1 MLTKKQIVWIV
12 IVMACLIGLLLTL
25 CIISNNSKSRPSKDL
40 NHSINTLSEKIK
52 LNTAEKGFV
61 VIYSDAMKEGADL
74 VSYSSTGDIIGKQ
87 KLKDGRAFYY
97 FTKFDGNYYIAS
109 ERQNRHYVM
118 DNYGNIYSF
127 FGPAKYN
134 KDRAIG
140 TSFIKSSG
148 DYLFFTMNVGTNPQY
163 SPKVYSNELVYSKM
177 GESALH
183 HVMLPGY
190 FQSVVEKEN
199 KAYVLYIDGNG
210 ENVGIYVID
219 LNTNRLLHNYSIQ
232 NHKSQERAYY
242 PVGQNNGS
250 SLLWFHNRLIIM
262 LDGNR
267 PGIQDRPIIQ
277 ILNPSDGSLDKE
289 ISISNESFSLYDT
302 ALHNGNLYVISN
314 NGEIMAYDSSLK
326 NVKKIQLK
334 QNKEFIQKKETDRG
348 YISSTRISGN
358 SIDILYDFVK
368 KSPKDRVR
376 EIRRYSLETGAEE
389 AVIPLTYHSNKE
401 MIRFFGT
408 N

>member
-1 MLTKKQIVWIV
+1 
-12 IVMACLIGLLLTL
+12 
-25 CIISNNSKSRPSKDL
+25 
-40 NHSINTLSEKIK
+40 
-52 LNTAEKGFV
+52 
-61 VIYSDAMKEGADL
+61 
-74 VSYSSTGDIIGKQ
+74 
-87 KLKDGRAFYY
+87 
-97 FTKFDGNYYIAS
+97 
-109 ERQNRHYVM
+109 
-118 DNYGNIYSF
+118 
-127 FGPAKYN
+127 
-134 KDRAIG
+134 
-140 TSFIKSSG
+140 
-148 DYLFFTMNVGTNPQY
+148 
-163 SPKVYSNELVYSKM
+163 M

-368 KSPKDRVR
+368 KLASYQITILP
-376 EIRRYSLETGAEE
+376 
-389 AVIPLTYHSNKE
+389 SNE
-401 MIRFFGT
+401 VLI
-408 N
+408 